1 MNERLPNGFYG
12 KQVSCRVYY
21 KSGFFDYEVSKLDD
35 IKQELEYYKNTD
47 AYIKG
52 FIDYIKQN
60 VIKKVK
66 NLNLVK
72 IELAIFD
79 KDVILHRLI
88 ITVANMI
95 KDILKCKEKID
106 FYKSVIVFVKY
117 ENEIVF
123 MGNINFTGLN

>member
-1 MNERLPNGFYG
+1 MNEYSSNGFYG
-12 KQVSCRVYY
+12 RQVSCRVYY
-21 KSGFFDYEVSKLDD
+21 NIGFFDYEVSKLDD
-35 IKQELEYYKNTD
+35 IKEELEYYKNTD

-66 NLNLVK
+66 NLNSVK
-72 IELAIFD
+72 IELTIFD

-106 FYKSVIVFVKY
+106 FYKSVIVCVEY
-117 ENEIVF
+117 ENVIVF
-123 MGNINFTGLN
+123 MGNLNFTGLN

>member
-1 MNERLPNGFYG
+1 MNERSPNGFYG
-12 KQVSCRVYY
+12 RQVSCRLYY
-21 KSGFFDYEVSKLDD
+21 KIGFFDYEVSKLDY

-72 IELAIFD
+72 IELVIFD
-79 KDVILHRLI
+79 KDKILHRLI
-88 ITVANMI
+88 ITV
-95 KDILKCKEKID
+95 
-106 FYKSVIVFVKY
+106 
-117 ENEIVF
+117 
-123 MGNINFTGLN
+123 

>member
-1 MNERLPNGFYG
+1 MNELSPNGFYG
-12 KQVSCRVYY
+12 RHVSCSVYY
-21 KSGFFDYEVSKLDD
+21 KSGFLDYEVAKLDN
-35 IKQELEYYKNTD
+35 IQQELEYYKNTD

-66 NLNLVK
+66 NLNSVK

-106 FYKSVIVFVKY
+106 FYKSVIVRVQY
-117 ENEIVF
+117 ENETVF